1 MQSKIEHFLGVYKN
15 ECATTLKVMKAY
27 PADKADFKPHERSQT
42 AKRLMHTFGIE
53 QGVAAAAVD
62 GTLKMP
68 PTFPPEAA
76 TIADAIAAF
85 DKGRAGLEDALGK
98 VQDSRLTE
106 MAPFFTGP
114 GAMGDVPVEMILW
127 TMLMD
132 QVHHRGQ
139 LSVYIRMAGGKVPSI
154 YGPSADEPWF

>member
-1 MQSKIEHFLGVYKN
+1 MSSPIRRFLDVYKA
-15 ECATTLKVMKAY
+15 ECTTTHKVMKAY
-27 PADKADFKPHERSQT
+27 PADKPDFKPHERSGT
-42 AKRLMHTFGIE
+42 AMQLMHTFGIE
-53 QGVAAAAVD
+53 QNVAAAAVD

-68 PTFPPEAA
+68 PTFPPAPP
-76 TIADAIAAF
+76 TIGEAIAAF
-85 DKGRAGLEDALGK
+85 DKGRAALEQALGK
-98 VQDSRLTE
+98 VKDARLEE

-114 GAMGDVPVEMILW
+114 GKMGDVPVGSILW
-127 TMLMD
+127 LMLMD